1 MTTGLSIVVLF
12 LAMMA
17 IGIPV
22 FVAMGI
28 AALIG
33 FILVKELDIAL
44 AGMTETLWQGS
55 HVFELIAIPLF
66 ILTGT
71 IMQRSDAGRD
81 LFAVVKAFAGGIR
94 NSSGVATII
103 ACGIFAAICGSSIA
117 TAATVG
123 LVAIPL
129 LRRDG
134 YGDARAGGFVAAGG
148 TLGILIPPSVP
159 LILYGI
165 ITETSIGDL
174 FIAGVVPGLILMTVF
189 ATYVYLSGP
198 GIYAAKTTTSGEK
211 WQLLRRSAG
220 VLLLPPAIIASIY
233 TGIFSPTE
241 VGALAVIYVT
251 ALGFLQG
258 RLNRTKLWE
267 AVLAATKT
275 SVMIL
280 MLVVFGQYFAHFLTY
295 ERVPQTIAEI
305 ITSVPGGAFVTITLI
320 ILVYLVLG
328 MFLESAAMLLISI
341 PIFFPVV
348 QALGMDPI
356 TFGIFAVIAMEIAQI
371 SPPVGINLF
380 TIHGISRIRL
390 EVLSR
395 GVLPFIAIQIA
406 LMYTVFYF
414 PQLVLWLPGLMR

>member
-1 MTTGLSIVVLF
+1 M
-12 LAMMA
+12 
-17 IGIPV
+17 
-22 FVAMGI
+22 
-28 AALIG
+28 
-33 FILVKELDIAL
+33 
-44 AGMTETLWQGS
+44 
-55 HVFELIAIPLF
+55 
-66 ILTGT
+66 
-71 IMQRSDAGRD
+71 
-81 LFAVVKAFAGGIR
+81 
-94 NSSGVATII
+94 
-103 ACGIFAAICGSSIA
+103 
-117 TAATVG
+117 
-123 LVAIPL
+123 
-129 LRRDG
+129 
-134 YGDARAGGFVAAGG
+134 
-148 TLGILIPPSVP
+148 
-159 LILYGI
+159 
-165 ITETSIGDL
+165 
-174 FIAGVVPGLILMTVF
+174 
-189 ATYVYLSGP
+189 
-198 GIYAAKTTTSGEK
+198 
-211 WQLLRRSAG
+211 
-220 VLLLPPAIIASIY
+220 
-233 TGIFSPTE
+233 
-241 VGALAVIYVT
+241 IYVT

-267 AVLAATKT
+267 AVLAGTKT

-341 PIFFPVV
+341 PIFFPVA

-406 LMYTVFYF
+406 LMYAVFYF